1 MRSVWSEIAN
11 DDHEYYRRLVDAGF
25 LLTFGED
32 QTGLEMMYMYRG
44 SGYYIDVGAT
54 ELIVKGLVELRSGVT
69 IKRIEDR
76 GMVLNDGTKIEA
88 DLIVFATGF
97 QSMSTW
103 VSKLI
108 SSDMAVKVGE
118 CWGLGSG
125 TKYDPGPWE
134 GELRNMWKPT
144 ACTGL
149 WFHGGGLTQ
158 SRLYSRFLA
167 MQLKARMEK
176 IPTPVYGLK
185 K

>member
-1 MRSVWSEIAN
+1 MVEIAN

-97 QSMSTW
+97 QSMPHLGIKNLYRQIW
-103 VSKLI
+103 LLRLEN
-108 SSDMAVKVGE
+108 VGG
-118 CWGLGSG
+118 WAQGLSMILVQGKANCEICG
-125 TKYDPGPWE
+125 NRLHVGV
-134 GELRNMWKPT
+134 
-144 ACTGL
+144 L

-158 SRLYSRFLA
+158 SRLYSRFLP
-167 MQLKARMEK
+167 MH
-176 IPTPVYGLK
+176 P
-185 K
+185 